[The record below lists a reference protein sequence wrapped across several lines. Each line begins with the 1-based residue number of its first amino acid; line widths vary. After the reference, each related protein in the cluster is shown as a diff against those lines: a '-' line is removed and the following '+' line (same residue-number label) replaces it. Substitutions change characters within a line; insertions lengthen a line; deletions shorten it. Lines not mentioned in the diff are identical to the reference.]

1 MPLNCVSLCYYA
13 VCSIGDAPPVSPHP
27 ASTFTLLSWNIDG
40 LDKRDTVERAQA
52 VCNFILSS
60 KPHAVFLQEVVAST
74 EIEILKKLGS
84 LYDYYAAPNAAVKYG
99 YFVSILVL
107 KTEGLTV
114 GEELASFDFPRST
127 MGRHVIK
134 CSAKF
139 YGVEIELL
147 TSHLES
153 MKDYALERK
162 AQLSTVFDT
171 MSKSSKKNLIFGGDL
186 NLRDAEVKSVGIPPD
201 TVDVWEACGSV
212 QKEKFT
218 WDVSQ
223 NDNLHW
229 TSPNKPKCR
238 FDRIYLLSREG
249 GVKAKS
255 FGLVGKGR
263 LPGCGRFPSD
273 HWGVWMEFSVG
284 GSKDSTH

>member
-1 MPLNCVSLCYYA
+1 MSPCLCSSA
-13 VCSIGDAPPVSPHP
+13 DAPPGSTHP
-27 ASTFTLLSWNIDG
+27 ANTFTLLSWNIDG

-52 VCNFILSS
+52 VCTFILSN

-84 LYDYYAAPNAAVKYG
+84 LYDYYSAPNAAVKYG
-99 YFVSILVL
+99 YFVSILIL
-107 KTEGLTV
+107 KTKGLV
-114 GEELASFDFPRST
+114 VAEELASFDFPRSS

-139 YGVEIELL
+139 CGVEMELL

-162 AQLSTVFDT
+162 DQLSTVFDM
-171 MSKSSKKNLIFGGDL
+171 MSKSSKKNMIFGGDL
-186 NLRDAEVKSVGIPPD
+186 NLRDAEVKSVGIPPN

-212 QKEKFT
+212 EKEKFT

-238 FDRIYLLSREG
+238 FDRFYLLSREG
-249 GVKAKS
+249 EVKAKS
-255 FGLVGKGR
+255 FSLVGKER
-263 LPGCGRFPSD
+263 LPGCKRFPSD
-273 HWGVWMEFSVG
+273 HWGVWMEFSVD
-284 GSKDSTH
+284 GSKD